1 MCAEDHWNYHP
12 SSIII
17 RRNWMVNGPRLTWM
31 FSFPF
36 TVTTQHHTPYCL
48 SYRREVCSSSLR
60 ELTLRAQSLHFAT
73 LYHQSPTR
81 STNINPFNFTEH
93 LPVCLPPPQYH
104 YENIIPSTPALLQPT
119 WNWRATSD
127 ASQRTPPL
135 LFSLTMPAG
144 SQQAIDS
151 HTGYP
156 KTVYTW
162 FPDKY
167 YMSPGLFRDKSLGE
181 KHEGVQISS
190 FFIIWFHLHFFFI
203 TPFSFSLSFYSF
215 KKQKIVQIHAYLE

>member
-48 SYRREVCSSSLR
+48 SYRREIVLLWESWPSPLKVWFISPHC
-60 ELTLRAQSLHFAT
+60 
-73 LYHQSPTR
+73 HQSPNR
-81 STNINPFNFTEH
+81 SSNHSTNIPPFNFTEH
-93 LPVCLPPPQYH
+93 LPVCLPPLQH
-104 YENIIPSTPALLQPT
+104 HHHLENIIPSTPALLQST

-135 LFSLTMPAG
+135 LFSLTMPVG

-156 KTVYTW
+156 KTVFTW
-162 FPDKY
+162 FHDKY
-167 YMSPGLFRDKSLGE
+167 CISPGLFRDTSLGE

-190 FFIIWFHLHFFFI
+190 FSLLFDFIFISSLLHPFRFHCHFI
-203 TPFSFSLSFYSF
+203 LSKN
-215 KKQKIVQIHAYLE
+215 KK